1 MGISNIDSIAVS
13 GLVNDIVR
21 GAVSNAQATVFV
33 NGVPVTVLN
42 RSYLAQTIPLAEGE
56 NAIVGEEQVKK
67 EQNQA
72 KEKAATAEHWLL
84 DKKGN
89 INPKVNSV
97 NRPLDDQEAGLLEAD
112 RRESEIEMHNLIQ
125 ELDDNLDSPA
135 VREEIAEKMQQSTV
149 EYKQKM
155 LLLAKDK
162 LKKQ

>member
-67 EQNQA
+67 
-72 KEKAATAEHWLL
+72 
-84 DKKGN
+84 
-89 INPKVNSV
+89 
-97 NRPLDDQEAGLLEAD
+97 
-112 RRESEIEMHNLIQ
+112 
-125 ELDDNLDSPA
+125 
-135 VREEIAEKMQQSTV
+135 
-149 EYKQKM
+149 
-155 LLLAKDK
+155 
-162 LKKQ
+162 